1 MSFMRI
7 FYLQKHFQVGRKE
20 TQNVRNKRRL
30 LGLQDSIGWKQSDK
44 MIQLQHELTFRKIG
58 SVTQCFERSTQMKA
72 ISSENGVTKHR

>member
-1 MSFMRI
+1 MQERTMSFMRI
-7 FYLQKHFQVGRKE
+7 YYLQKHFQVGRKE

-58 SVTQCFERSTQMKA
+58 SVTQCIERSTQMK
-72 ISSENGVTKHR
+72 EL